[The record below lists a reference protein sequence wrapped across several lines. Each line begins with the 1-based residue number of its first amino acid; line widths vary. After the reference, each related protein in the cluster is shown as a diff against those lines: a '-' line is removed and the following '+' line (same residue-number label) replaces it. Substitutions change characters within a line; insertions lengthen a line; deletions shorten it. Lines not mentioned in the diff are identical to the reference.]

1 MGLFT
6 ERDEETPNEIIIGKL
21 NRIEAKLDAV
31 IKAMHDYDGNDEYGE
46 SSFEAF
52 MDSKAKSNL
61 GGPCSKHD
69 EASWDEEEAERR
81 MDIIG
86 QNGNE
91 GSHYVTNEEADE
103 DAFND
108 YGMRVVKDKDKSNNP
123 ANTNVGKKKR
133 DKWVSPYPPNP
144 KRKSAVVEHQKYPP
158 HKH

>member
-52 MDSKAKSNL
+52 MDIQDDITSWKVDGAERTL
-61 GGPCSKHD
+61 PCVGHD
-69 EASWDEEEAERR
+69 AASWDEGIINAR

-86 QNGNE
+86 QNGNK

-103 DAFND
+103 DAKFND
-108 YGMRVVKDKDKSNNP
+108 YGMRVVDRDKDNNKGIQP
-123 ANTNVGKKKR
+123 KQKQYYKNKRSKRAENKK
-133 DKWVSPYPPNP
+133 
-144 KRKSAVVEHQKYPP
+144 
-158 HKH
+158 

>member
-6 ERDEETPNEIIIGKL
+6 EREEETPNEIIIGKL

-52 MDSKAKSNL
+52 MDTKA
-61 GGPCSKHD
+61 GPCSKHD

-91 GSHYVTNEEADE
+91 GLHYVTNEEADE

-108 YGMRVVKDKDKSNNP
+108 YGMRVAKEVMSDKNNIR
-123 ANTNVGKKKR
+123 VGKDRDNNNTQGKR
-133 DKWVSPYPPNP
+133 RGGKN
-144 KRKSAVVEHQKYPP
+144 KRKVDPIVQHEQFKQP

>member
-6 ERDEETPNEIIIGKL
+6 ERDEETPNQIIIGKL

-52 MDSKAKSNL
+52 MD
-61 GGPCSKHD
+61 
-69 EASWDEEEAERR
+69 DEEAANKR

-103 DAFND
+103 DAFDD
-108 YGMRVVKDKDKSNNP
+108 YGQRVVGDRDKDNNTQ
-123 ANTNVGKKKR
+123 NKRRGGKK
-133 DKWVSPYPPNP
+133 N
-144 KRKSAVVEHQKYPP
+144 KRKVDPIVQHQQFRQP

>member
-6 ERDEETPNEIIIGKL
+6 ERDEETPNQIILGKL

-52 MDSKAKSNL
+52 MDSKDDITSWKVDGAERIP
-61 GGPCSKHD
+61 PCVGH
-69 EASWDEEEAERR
+69 EAASWDEEEAERR

-91 GSHYVTNEEADE
+91 GLHYVTNEEADE
-103 DAFND
+103 DAKFND
-108 YGMRVVKDKDKSNNP
+108 YGMRVVGDKNN
-123 ANTNVGKKKR
+123 NTQGKRRGGK
-133 DKWVSPYPPNP
+133 N
-144 KRKSAVVEHQKYPP
+144 KRKVDPIVKHEQFRQP

>member
-6 ERDEETPNEIIIGKL
+6 ERDEETPNQIIIGKL

-52 MDSKAKSNL
+52 MDSKT
-61 GGPCSKHD
+61 
-69 EASWDEEEAERR
+69 
-81 MDIIG
+81 
-86 QNGNE
+86 NE

-108 YGMRVVKDKDKSNNP
+108 YGQRVVKDKDNNDIQDK
-123 ANTNVGKKKR
+123 NKRRGGKK
-133 DKWVSPYPPNP
+133 N
-144 KRKSAVVEHQKYPP
+144 KRKVDPIVQHQQFRQP

>member
-21 NRIEAKLDAV
+21 NRIEAKLDEV
-31 IKAMHDYDGNDEYGE
+31 ITAMHAYDGNDEYGE

-52 MDSKAKSNL
+52 MDTQGGSCVGNL
-61 GGPCSKHD
+61 YNID
-69 EASWDEEEAERR
+69 VEEEMRKYAEQEMEKEAERR

-91 GSHYVTNEEADE
+91 GLHYDSHHVTNEEADE
-103 DAFND
+103 DAKIN
-108 YGMRVVKDKDKSNNP
+108 KP

-133 DKWVSPYPPNP
+133 NGRKYHKP
-144 KRKSAVVEHQKYPP
+144 KAK
-158 HKH
+158 